1 MYSTLCETVEKHRS
15 YFLDNASDY
24 ASVFQQSLMSH
35 PTAKQF
41 MVVPGRSE
49 KTYSFVPTH
58 LKRLLPNNCSKIITV
73 NRPTG
78 AITTEDLKT
87 YLGTIALLAL
97 ASQSKAKSLTQAIH
111 RATDETVLRTVFKD
125 VVDLLEKAEKEAPG
139 AVGRIKRYYADM
151 HDYYFSQLENGHQDT
166 KTQCADLDVI
176 VSDNKRDVG
185 VALNGQLLDTD
196 SEPVI
201 LDWLGLTDK
210 DINSLPD
217 AVHTNALLKVD
228 KLTIGIH
235 RLAGAIRSA
244 KLYDDFHRHTMKLMR
259 LKHEITFE
267 AERQNEMEK
276 RIMRALEQMN
286 QALHDIDNIAD
297 ENTEK
302 EKEEDS

>member
-1 MYSTLCETVEKHRS
+1 MFNPRS

-24 ASVFQQSLMSH
+24 ASVFQQSLVSH

-41 MVVPGRSE
+41 VVVPGRTE

-58 LKRLLPNNCSKIITV
+58 LKRLLPNNCSEILTV

-97 ASQSKAKSLTQAIH
+97 TSQSKAESLTQAIH
-111 RATDETVLRTVFKD
+111 RATEETILRTAFKD

-139 AVGRIKRYYADM
+139 AVGHIKRYHADM
-151 HDYYFSQLENGHQDT
+151 HDYYFSQFENGRQDA
-166 KTQCADLDVI
+166 KKQCTDLDI
-176 VSDNKRDVG
+176 TISDNKRDVG

-201 LDWLGLTDK
+201 LDWLGLADK
-210 DINSLPD
+210 DINGLSD

-228 KLTIGIH
+228 KLTIGIR

-244 KLYDDFHRHTMKLMR
+244 KRYDDYRRHTMELMR
-259 LKHEITFE
+259 LEHEIAFE
-267 AERQNEMEK
+267 AECQKELERDMTLAKEQLMGL
-276 RIMRALEQMN
+276 LEQIN
-286 QALHDIDNIAD
+286 QTISDTDDTTN
-297 ENTEK
+297 ENAK
-302 EKEEDS
+302 EGDDA

>member
-1 MYSTLCETVEKHRS
+1 MFDPRS

-41 MVVPGRSE
+41 MVVPGRTE

-58 LKRLLPNNCSKIITV
+58 LKRLLPNNCSKILTV

-87 YLGTIALLAL
+87 YLGTVALLTL
-97 ASQSKAKSLTQAIH
+97 ANQSKAESLTQAIH
-111 RATDETVLRTVFKD
+111 RATEETILRTVFKD
-125 VVDLLEKAEKEAPG
+125 VVNLLEKAEKEAPG

-151 HDYYFSQLENGHQDT
+151 HDYYFSQLENGRQDA

-196 SEPVI
+196 SEPII
-201 LDWLGLTDK
+201 LDWLGLADK
-210 DINSLPD
+210 DINSLSD
-217 AVHTNALLKVD
+217 TIYTNALLKVD
-228 KLTIGIH
+228 KLTIGIR

-244 KLYDDFHRHTMKLMR
+244 KPYDDYHRHTMELMR
-259 LKHEITFE
+259 LEHEIAFE
-267 AERQNEMEK
+267 AKCQQEMEK
-276 RIMRALEQMN
+276 EMDLIEEKLMHALDQMN
-286 QALHDIDNIAD
+286 RTMSDIKNIAD
-297 ENTEK
+297 ENAKK
-302 EKEEDS
+302 EDDT

>member
-1 MYSTLCETVEKHRS
+1 MFDPRS

-41 MVVPGRSE
+41 MAVPGRSE

-58 LKRLLPNNCSKIITV
+58 LKRLLPNNCSEILTV

-87 YLGTIALLAL
+87 YLGTVALLAL
-97 ASQSKAKSLTQAIH
+97 ASQSKAESLTQAIH
-111 RATDETVLRTVFKD
+111 RATDETILRTVFKD

-151 HDYYFSQLENGHQDT
+151 HDYYFSQLENGRQDT

-185 VALNGQLLDTD
+185 VALSGQLLDTD

-201 LDWLGLTDK
+201 LDWLGLADK
-210 DINSLPD
+210 DINSLSD
-217 AVHTNALLKVD
+217 TIYTNALLKVD
-228 KLTIGIH
+228 KLTIGIR
-235 RLAGAIRSA
+235 RLAGAVRSA
-244 KLYDDFHRHTMKLMR
+244 KLYDDYHRHTMELMR
-259 LKHEITFE
+259 LEHEITIE
-267 AERQNEMEK
+267 VRHQRTMEK
-276 RIMRALEQMN
+276 EMALAEEKLMRALESLN
-286 QALHDIDNIAD
+286 QTTKAIHDAIEENI
-297 ENTEK
+297 
-302 EKEEDS
+302 EKEENNT

>member
-1 MYSTLCETVEKHRS
+1 MVDPRS

-24 ASVFQQSLMSH
+24 ASVFQQSLVNH

-41 MVVPGRSE
+41 VVVPGRTE

-58 LKRLLPNNCSKIITV
+58 LKRLLPNNCSKILTV

-111 RATDETVLRTVFKD
+111 RATDETILRTVFKD

-151 HDYYFSQLENGHQDT
+151 HDYYFSQLENGRQDT

-201 LDWLGLTDK
+201 LDWLGLADK
-210 DINSLPD
+210 DINSLSD
-217 AVHTNALLKVD
+217 AIYTNALLKVD
-228 KLTIGIH
+228 KLTIGIR
-235 RLAGAIRSA
+235 RLAGAVRSA
-244 KLYDDFHRHTMKLMR
+244 KLYDDYRRHTMELMRLEHEIAFEAKCQQEMEKEMALAEEKLMR
-259 LKHEITFE
+259 ALKNLDRTAKAI
-267 AERQNEMEK
+267 
-276 RIMRALEQMN
+276 
-286 QALHDIDNIAD
+286 HDAIEENIK
-297 ENTEK
+297 K
-302 EKEEDS
+302 EDDA

>member
-1 MYSTLCETVEKHRS
+1 MVDPRS

-24 ASVFQQSLMSH
+24 ASVFQQSLVNH

-41 MVVPGRSE
+41 VVVPGRTE

-58 LKRLLPNNCSKIITV
+58 LKRLLPNNCSKILTV

-151 HDYYFSQLENGHQDT
+151 HDYYFSQLENGRQDT

>member
-1 MYSTLCETVEKHRS
+1 MFDPRS

-41 MVVPGRSE
+41 MAVPGRSE

-58 LKRLLPNNCSKIITV
+58 LKRLLPNNCSEILTV

-87 YLGTIALLAL
+87 YLGTVALLAL
-97 ASQSKAKSLTQAIH
+97 ASQSKAESLTQAIH
-111 RATDETVLRTVFKD
+111 RATDETILRTVFKD

-151 HDYYFSQLENGHQDT
+151 HDYYFSQLENGRQDT

-185 VALNGQLLDTD
+185 VALSGQLLDTD

-201 LDWLGLTDK
+201 LDWLGLADK
-210 DINSLPD
+210 DINSLSD
-217 AVHTNALLKVD
+217 TIYTNALLKVD
-228 KLTIGIH
+228 KLTIGIR
-235 RLAGAIRSA
+235 RLAGAMRSA
-244 KLYDDFHRHTMKLMR
+244 KPYDDHHRHTMELMR
-259 LKHEITFE
+259 LEHEITIE
-267 AERQNEMEK
+267 VRHQRTMEK
-276 RIMRALEQMN
+276 EMALAEEKLMRALESLN
-286 QALHDIDNIAD
+286 QTTKAIHDAIEENIK
-297 ENTEK
+297 K
-302 EKEEDS
+302 EDDA

>member
-1 MYSTLCETVEKHRS
+1 MIDPRS
-15 YFLDNASDY
+15 YFVDNASDY
-24 ASVFQQSLMSH
+24 ASVFQQSLVNH

-41 MVVPGRSE
+41 VVVPGRTE

-58 LKRLLPNNCSKIITV
+58 LKRLLPNNCSEILTV

-78 AITTEDLKT
+78 TSTTEDLKT
-87 YLGTIALLAL
+87 YLGTVALLTL
-97 ASQSKAKSLTQAIH
+97 ADQSKAESLTQAIH
-111 RATDETVLRTVFKD
+111 RATEETILRTVFKD

-151 HDYYFSQLENGHQDT
+151 HDYYLSQLENSRQDA

-185 VALNGQLLDTD
+185 VALSGQLLDTD

-217 AVHTNALLKVD
+217 AVYTNALLKVD
-228 KLTIGIH
+228 KLTIGIR

-244 KLYDDFHRHTMKLMR
+244 KPYDDYHRHTMELMRLEHEIAFEAKCQQEMEKEMDLIEEKLMR
-259 LKHEITFE
+259 
-267 AERQNEMEK
+267 
-276 RIMRALEQMN
+276 ALGQMN
-286 QALHDIDNIAD
+286 RTMSDIKNIAED
-297 ENTEK
+297 EEN
-302 EKEEDS
+302 EKEEDDA